1 MMAISAILA
10 AIFALATGT
19 ALAFPAPQ
27 YRLALDGDA
36 VWSGRDAAKAGS
48 AIVHGRADWVDG
60 VAGKALAVRRQA
72 YDQATALVGEPLP
85 GVSTRAG
92 TIAFWFRPDWDE
104 KDGEGHRMLTVRDI
118 KGRPFRFLLSKWTN
132 GTFEISL
139 FTPTQVQILK
149 KDVFR
154 KGEWTHIAFSWNAAD
169 GSLRLYIDGKLLERK
184 AAPDA
189 FANVPETIDAHLEC
203 GEGTD
208 RFTAK
213 VGDGAYDEIR
223 IYDATL
229 SDYDVF
235 DLAHNSE
242 SVAMRPVA
250 PPRAGEA
257 IRLSHSE
264 PFLATPAPLLRFA
277 TADGASFTLTALGPS
292 KGIALS
298 GSASTAS
305 GVVLG
310 ADTLDLRAGYEL
322 RFEPRGRSLVF
333 LLDGAEQGR
342 IDLNRDV
349 GDIVSMEVAEGV
361 TVGNEKWKMENGK
374 WVASAS
380 DGNEQWKMGNGK
392 WDAPASAAEMRL
404 WSLND
409 AARSTNGVR
418 RAVSLNGYWR
428 VWPVDDYTGGPPAE
442 VAPGYGRVPGSFR
455 SPLWNIHRLGRGG
468 ALDAGA
474 QTWQGRALDS
484 YRAAWYERDIA
495 VAPSAGTGGRLWLVF
510 GHFNA
515 DVGRIYWNGEL
526 VESFR
531 QDFKSF
537 AMVPHSVRVDVTDRL
552 SPNGHNR
559 LRLYVDR
566 HYTALWKG
574 RPSISDH
581 AEICLGDVWLE
592 RTPSP
597 LHLVSA
603 LALPKW
609 RGGKTVTIRA
619 RIGNPAREKGSV
631 MVRAVFSR
639 STPEDG
645 RTFERVVT
653 LTGEEE
659 QLVLWTEPWPEAV
672 PWSAEAPETY
682 ALDISLLRSVEVA
695 DTLPRQLFGFRE
707 AWAENGELW
716 LNGVHLR
723 LRMWSNPAIQR
734 LRQWWGHPEA
744 VEQYVAHPKEL
755 GYNAVRN
762 EPFNKGTIVAEE
774 PYLDACDR
782 MGLYN
787 LYPMPPYED
796 EPKDLYAREVERFFE
811 AWGSH
816 PSILMW
822 YTDFNTCGY
831 PWGQDPAKLTDAD
844 YFPPH
849 KGPARARAHFAEE
862 TMRALDPSR
871 ELFQHA
877 GASSGRIFGSMNY
890 QSYGT
895 PLQEQADWPAQ
906 WARGHRQ
913 PLMVVESAFPY
924 PGQFSR
930 FDGSGD
936 EEHLGAE
943 QAARYFGPS
952 VFAAER
958 FPVPHSAPLLW
969 NTDVAT
975 GEDPNMLRLSGLH
988 YRRVIPAWRAYGVSA
1003 IGDYPGGRDHMRTIH
1018 MFANHRVVW
1027 RAGGDPKTP
1036 GLKPE
1041 NADGQSE
1048 TQRHL
1053 LGDYSRPAY
1062 LHDTVKA
1069 CFAPLLVF
1077 AGGDPDDFTNRDHE
1091 FFVGESFRKSL
1102 VAVNDHL
1109 YPVTVDYSWTCAGQ
1123 SGSGRIDVEA
1133 GGIVREPIELKA
1145 PDVAEKTDAILAV
1158 EWRFRDATG
1167 EETKG
1172 IDSLALRFF
1181 PREDLTQRHRDAE
1194 AQSRGALGSPRT
1206 SRTPREV
1213 PGEQQPLR
1221 SLREESGADE
1231 PSALRQSP
1239 RTPREVLTQRHR
1251 DTEAQSQAAHETP
1264 RTPRTPREISSPPLC
1279 VYDPRGKTTGLL
1291 QRAGVVFE
1299 QVSSLDDLPPTELL
1313 IVGQGAFADSPLD
1326 GDLPLCVANA
1336 IVFEQPTNALKRFIM
1351 SAPSCRDA
1359 FATRLGS
1366 PYLVGLD
1373 DEDLHDWRGASDTVP
1388 AFILSAEN
1396 SPHYPRSKWKCGNG
1410 GIVSGC
1416 AIRRPSRGNFRT
1428 IVSCGFNLENAALL
1442 EERRDGGRTL
1452 WCQMDVTS
1460 RYGKDPAATRIVDNI
1475 LVEFAVRSSQFAV
1488 GEPEDPKLRKP
1499 ENPLGADLRAARDV
1513 FYLGSPADAQTLALA
1528 GASLPPWDGASR
1540 GTVLVL
1546 PGADLSRLPFAYH
1559 RSRGLDF
1566 RAAVP
1571 DDPVFAGVSPA
1582 DLYFRN
1588 ANDLLTPAFDVRREG
1603 DTTFVF
1609 LGIAPGSSVKG
1620 LWNDEKIMRVWTTV
1634 LDNLGVCMTPE
1645 TPYIP
1650 DLDLYD
1656 GDAFHN
1662 W

>member
-1 MMAISAILA
+1 MMAISAIFA
-10 AIFALATGT
+10 AVFTLATGT
-19 ALAFPAPQ
+19 VLAAAPVPQ

-36 VWSGRDAAKAGS
+36 AWSGRDAEKAGA

-60 VAGKALAVRRQA
+60 VAGKALFVRRQA
-72 YDQATALVGEPLP
+72 YDQATALVGESLP

-104 KDGEGHRMLTVRDI
+104 KDGEGHRMLIVRDI

-169 GSLRLYIDGKLLERK
+169 GSLRLYVDGKLLERK

-203 GEGTD
+203 GEGID

-223 IYDATL
+223 FYDVTL

-235 DLAHNSE
+235 SLAHNSE

-257 IRLSHSE
+257 IRLSHAE

-277 TADGASFTLTALGPS
+277 TADGAAFTLTALGPS
-292 KGIALS
+292 RGIALS
-298 GSASTAS
+298 GSAGTAS
-305 GVVLG
+305 GVIHG
-310 ADTLDLRAGYEL
+310 ADTLDLRVGYEL
-322 RFEPRGRSLVF
+322 LFKPCGRSLVF

-342 IDLNRDV
+342 IDLGRDV
-349 GDIVSMEVAEGV
+349 GPIVSMEAADGV
-361 TVGNEKWKMENGK
+361 RIET
-374 WVASAS
+374 A
-380 DGNEQWKMGNGK
+380 
-392 WDAPASAAEMRL
+392 ASAARSTPPGGFAATPLSEGGKPKEVVSAEVPLWRL
-404 WSLND
+404 AD
-409 AARSTNGVR
+409 AARSAIGVR
-418 RAVSLNGYWR
+418 RAISLNGYWR
-428 VWPVDDYTGGPPAE
+428 VWPVDDYVGAPPAGL
-442 VAPGYGRVPGSFR
+442 APGYVRVPGSFR
-455 SPLWNIHRLGRGG
+455 PPLWNIHRLDAKTG

-484 YRAAWYERDIA
+484 YRAAWYERCIA
-495 VAPSAGTGGRLWLVF
+495 FSPTPVTSGQLWLVF
-510 GHFNA
+510 DHFNA

-537 AMVPHSVRVDVTDRL
+537 AMVPHRVRIDVTDRL
-552 SPNGHNR
+552 SPDGRNW
-559 LRLYVDR
+559 LRLYADR
-566 HYTALWKG
+566 HYSALWKG
-574 RPSISDH
+574 KPSISDH

-631 MVRAVFSR
+631 TVRAAFSR
-639 STPEDG
+639 PAPEDG
-645 RTFERVVT
+645 KTFERVIT

-659 QLVLWTEPWPEAV
+659 QLAVWTEPWPEAV

-682 ALDISLLRSVEVA
+682 ALDVSLLRGDEVV
-695 DTLPRQLFGFRE
+695 DTLPRRLFGFRE

-762 EPFNKGTIVAEE
+762 EPFNKGTIVGEE
-774 PYLDACDR
+774 PYLAACDR

-796 EPKDLYAREVERFFE
+796 EPEDVYAHEVERFFE

-930 FDGSGD
+930 FGGGGD

-1027 RAGGDPKTP
+1027 RVGGDPKTP

-1041 NADGQSE
+1041 NANGSSE

-1062 LHDTVKA
+1062 LHGTVKA

-1077 AGGDPDDFTNRDHE
+1077 VGGNPDDFTNRDHE
-1091 FFVGESFRKSL
+1091 FFAGESFRKSL

-1123 SGSGRIDVEA
+1123 SGTGRIEVEA
-1133 GGIVREPIELKA
+1133 GGIVREPIALKA
-1145 PDVAEKTDAILAV
+1145 PDVAEKTDATLAV
-1158 EWRFRDATG
+1158 EWRFRDASG

-1172 IDSLALRFF
+1172 TDSFALRFF
-1181 PREDLTQRHRDAE
+1181 
-1194 AQSRGALGSPRT
+1194 
-1206 SRTPREV
+1206 
-1213 PGEQQPLR
+1213 
-1221 SLREESGADE
+1221 
-1231 PSALRQSP
+1231 
-1239 RTPREVLTQRHR
+1239 PREVLTQRHR
-1251 DTEAQSQAAHETP
+1251 DTETQSLAAPQPP
-1264 RTPRTPREISSPPLC
+1264 RVRL
-1279 VYDPRGKTTGLL
+1279 YDPRGRTAALL
-1291 QRAGVVFE
+1291 QRMGVEFE
-1299 QVSSLDDLPPTELL
+1299 QVLSLDDLPPTPLL
-1313 IVGQGAFADSPLD
+1313 VIGQGAFADSPLE
-1326 GDLPLCVANA
+1326 GDLPTAVANA
-1336 IVFEQPTNALKRFIM
+1336 IVFEQPTNSLKRFIM
-1351 SAPSCRDA
+1351 AAPSLRDA
-1359 FATRLGS
+1359 FANVPES
-1366 PYLVGLD
+1366 PYLAGLD
-1373 DEDLHDWRGASDTVP
+1373 DEDLRDWRGASDTVP
-1388 AFILSAEN
+1388 AFVLSAEN

-1410 GIVSGC
+1410 GIVAGC
-1416 AIRRPSRGNFRT
+1416 TIRRPSRGNFRT
-1428 IVSCGFNLENAALL
+1428 IVSCGFNLESAALL
-1442 EERRDGGRTL
+1442 EEHRSGGGRTV
-1452 WCQMDVTS
+1452 WCQLDVTS
-1460 RYGKDPAATRIVDNI
+1460 RYGKDPAATRLVDN
-1475 LVEFAVRSSQFAV
+1475 LLAESGGTGVSPVLGTGNGQDARS
-1488 GEPEDPKLRKP
+1488 PK
-1499 ENPLGADLRAARDV
+1499 V
-1513 FYLGSPADAQTLALA
+1513 FFLGSAADAKTLALA

-1546 PGADLSRLPFAYH
+1546 PGADFSRLPFDCH
-1559 RSRGLDF
+1559 PGRVLDF

-1571 DDPVFAGVSPA
+1571 SDSAFAGVSPA

-1588 ANDLLTPAFDVRREG
+1588 ANDLPSPAFDVRREDG
-1603 DTTFVF
+1603 STFVF
-1609 LGIAPGSSVKG
+1609 LGLAPDGSVKG
-1620 LWNDEKIMRVWTTV
+1620 LWNDEKILRVWSTV
-1634 LDNLGVCMTPE
+1634 LTNLGVLLAPDSL
-1645 TPYIP
+1645 YIP
-1650 DLDLYD
+1650 DIDLYD